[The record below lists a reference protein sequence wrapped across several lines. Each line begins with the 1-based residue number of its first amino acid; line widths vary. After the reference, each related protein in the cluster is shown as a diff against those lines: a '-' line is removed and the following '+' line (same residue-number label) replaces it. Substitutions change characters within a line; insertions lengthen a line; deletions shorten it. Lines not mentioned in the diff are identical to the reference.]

1 MTTIIFNIRQNS
13 SNANTAYNTLVSA
26 GLNPF
31 FAKNP
36 TQRTAQLTV
45 EVTEGSDQSDLAKSF
60 LFNADFN
67 RA

>member
-1 MTTIIFNIRQNS
+1 MKTIIFNIRQNS
-13 SNANTAYNTLVSA
+13 SNANTAYNTLVAA

-31 FAKNP
+31 FAKKP

-45 EVTEGSDQSDLAKSF
+45 EVAEGSDQSDLAKSF

>member
-1 MTTIIFNIRQNS
+1 MKAIIFNIRQNS
-13 SNANTAYNTLVSA
+13 SNAQSAYNTLVSA
-26 GLNPF
+26 GFNSF

-45 EVTEGSDQSDLAKSF
+45 EVAEGSDQSDLAKSF

>member
-1 MTTIIFNIRQNS
+1 MKTIIFNIRQNS

-31 FAKNP
+31 FAKKP
-36 TQRTAQLTV
+36 TQRTTRLTV
-45 EVTEGSDQSDLAKSF
+45 KALDSEQFELAKSF

-67 RA
+67 RAH